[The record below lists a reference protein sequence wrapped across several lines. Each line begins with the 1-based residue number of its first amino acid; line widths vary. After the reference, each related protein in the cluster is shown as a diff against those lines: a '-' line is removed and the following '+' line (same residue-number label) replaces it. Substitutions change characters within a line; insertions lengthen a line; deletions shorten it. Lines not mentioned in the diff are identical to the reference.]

1 MAYKLYMAGT
11 LMPITPSKVTVKIN
25 NQNKTMTLINGE
37 EINILKAAGL
47 SDVSFELVLP
57 QVSYPFSNGG
67 AQSAAYYL
75 SLFERLKVS
84 KTPFQ
89 FILNRQKPGGGMFHY
104 TNLTVGLETY
114 EITDDAGEG
123 VPPTGLPSLILVDQN
138 GDMRFSSTEETFRLG
153 DNLKNQLEA
162 DFTARFGGR
171 FFCTMP
177 DGRYVYQRR
186 GRDYLLEGF
195 SASPEAVMKASLE
208 QGENLLITT
217 FPVVDLYPDP
227 DAVY

>member
-1 MAYKLYMAGT
+1 MG
-11 LMPITPSKVTVKIN
+11 
-25 NQNKTMTLINGE
+25 
-37 EINILKAAGL
+37 LK
-47 SDVSFELVLP
+47 
-57 QVSYPFSNGG
+57 
-67 AQSAAYYL
+67 
-75 SLFERLKVS
+75 
-84 KTPFQ
+84 
-89 FILNRQKPGGGMFHY
+89 GGGIVDHKMALAY
-104 TNLTVGLETY
+104 TKANGYDGAEYLGLCEGFFCY
-114 EITDDAGEG
+114 APFFAHPAGEG

-186 GRDYLLEGF
+186 GRDYLLEDS

>member
-1 MAYKLYMAGT
+1 MDHEKALAYAKA
-11 LMPITPSKVTVKIN
+11 
-25 NQNKTMTLINGE
+25 NGYDGAE
-37 EINILKAAGL
+37 YLGL
-47 SDVSFELVLP
+47 CEGFFC
-57 QVSYPFSNGG
+57 YAPF
-67 AQSAAYYL
+67 
-75 SLFERLKVS
+75 FDR
-84 KTPFQ
+84 P
-89 FILNRQKPGGGMFHY
+89 
-104 TNLTVGLETY
+104 
-114 EITDDAGEG
+114 AGEG

-186 GRDYLLEGF
+186 GRDSLLEGF

>member
-1 MAYKLYMAGT
+1 MG
-11 LMPITPSKVTVKIN
+11 
-25 NQNKTMTLINGE
+25 
-37 EINILKAAGL
+37 LK
-47 SDVSFELVLP
+47 
-57 QVSYPFSNGG
+57 
-67 AQSAAYYL
+67 
-75 SLFERLKVS
+75 
-84 KTPFQ
+84 
-89 FILNRQKPGGGMFHY
+89 GGGIVDHKMALAY
-104 TNLTVGLETY
+104 TKANGYDGAEYLGLCEGFFCY
-114 EITDDAGEG
+114 APFFAHPAGEG

-138 GDMRFSSTEETFRLG
+138 GDMRFSSPEETFRLG
-153 DNLKNQLEA
+153 DKLKNQLEA

-171 FFCTMP
+171 FFCSMP

-186 GRDYLLEGF
+186 GRDYLLEDS

>member
-1 MAYKLYMAGT
+1 MG
-11 LMPITPSKVTVKIN
+11 
-25 NQNKTMTLINGE
+25 
-37 EINILKAAGL
+37 LK
-47 SDVSFELVLP
+47 
-57 QVSYPFSNGG
+57 
-67 AQSAAYYL
+67 
-75 SLFERLKVS
+75 
-84 KTPFQ
+84 
-89 FILNRQKPGGGMFHY
+89 GGGIVDHKMALAY
-104 TNLTVGLETY
+104 TKANGYDGAEYLGLCEGFFCY
-114 EITDDAGEG
+114 APFFAHPAGEG

-138 GDMRFSSTEETFRLG
+138 GDMRFSSPEETFRLG
-153 DNLKNQLEA
+153 DKLKNQLEA

-186 GRDYLLEGF
+186 GRDYLLEDS

>member
-1 MAYKLYMAGT
+1 M
-11 LMPITPSKVTVKIN
+11 
-25 NQNKTMTLINGE
+25 
-37 EINILKAAGL
+37 
-47 SDVSFELVLP
+47 
-57 QVSYPFSNGG
+57 
-67 AQSAAYYL
+67 
-75 SLFERLKVS
+75 
-84 KTPFQ
+84 
-89 FILNRQKPGGGMFHY
+89 
-104 TNLTVGLETY
+104 
-114 EITDDAGEG
+114 
-123 VPPTGLPSLILVDQN
+123 DQN

-186 GRDYLLEGF
+186 GGDYLLEGS